1 MSAPVTERTAR
12 VTRARATTIP
22 AQRPARSSET
32 PAAAPRRSDRGSG
45 GAAAKAYTKRNE
57 RLRRLVGN
65 AVNSAVGEKVV
76 RSVSPPGRAQFVLL
90 VMALL
95 ASALVATL
103 WLSTAATADSYQ
115 LKDAR
120 DDARALREQSERL
133 RREVAAMQSAPEL
146 ARRASELGMVRVQD
160 PPRLVVAPDGSVTV
174 VGMPR
179 AASHPAPA
187 PVPRPAPTAQ
197 EPAAQDPAAQDPA
210 AQEPVAHDPAAVEP
224 LAAQDPA
231 AQASAAEPERGER
244 AVTNGNAGGNGAGG
258 TAQGQPDANQAQPAA
273 PVGGP
278 AGAGPG

>member
-32 PAAAPRRSDRGSG
+32 PATTTRRSDRA
-45 GAAAKAYTKRNE
+45 GAAGTGAAGKAYAKRNE
-57 RLRRLVGN
+57 RLRRLVGS
-65 AVNSAVGEKVV
+65 AVGSAVGEKVV
-76 RSVSPPGRAQFVLL
+76 RTVSPPGRAQFVLL

-120 DDARALREQSERL
+120 DNARSLREQSEKL
-133 RREVAAMQSAPEL
+133 QREVAAMQSAPEL

-160 PPRLVVAPDGSVTV
+160 PARLVVAPDGSVTV
-174 VGMPR
+174 IGEPR
-179 AASHPAPA
+179 AASHPAPPAQRSA
-187 PVPRPAPTAQ
+187 P
-197 EPAAQDPAAQDPA
+197 
-210 AQEPVAHDPAAVEP
+210 PV
-224 LAAQDPA
+224 QDPA
-231 AQASAAEPERGER
+231 AQAPPAQDPAAVQPPAVQDPAVQAAAEPERGER
-244 AVTNGNAGGNGAGG
+244 AATNGNGAGDG
-258 TAQGQPDANQAQPAA
+258 AAGQGQPDANQAQPAA